1 MGKSAPTVQ
10 VGQAAPDFTAL
21 DLEGKKVSLRNL
33 ISGSERNLLIFY
45 RGGWCPFCNKQ
56 LASISQDYEKFKELK
71 TTIVAVSA
79 EEVQKGRELL
89 KGLNL
94 PYFLLSDTEFDGID
108 RYGVRDM
115 NPSEQTKAA
124 GHGEGTLAKPAAF
137 IIDGTGVIRY
147 QYVGRNPSDRPK
159 NDELLGRLREIKLRS
174 QV

>member
-1 MGKSAPTVQ
+1 MATVQ
-10 VGQAAPDFTAL
+10 VGQPAPDFTAV
-21 DLEGKKVSLRNL
+21 DLEGKKVTLRNL

-56 LASISQDYEKFKELK
+56 LASIARDYERFKELK
-71 TTIVAVSA
+71 ATIVAVSN

-89 KGLNL
+89 KKLNL
-94 PYFLLSDTEFDGID
+94 PYILLSDTEFEGID

-137 IIDGTGVIRY
+137 IIDGTGLIRY
-147 QYVGRNPSDRPK
+147 RYVGENPSDRPK
-159 NDELLGRLREIKLRS
+159 NEELLRRLREIGLRS
-174 QV
+174 